1 MERGKE
7 MFLRIVIQFVYY
19 FWNWYFV
26 KSVNWVCCI
35 TTKNMILCA
44 VLLLSGLEGKLFCF
58 HFLRSNTPLEFY
70 DILFI
75 LFFSLSLEISSFF
88 FSNVKFGVSS
98 YLAERLRTYVRTYV
112 MGVLEII
119 FGCNLGQKFFFSIEI
134 MFYTSSSSFFLSHT
148 LILLESLMINH

>member
-1 MERGKE
+1 M
-7 MFLRIVIQFVYY
+7 
-19 FWNWYFV
+19 
-26 KSVNWVCCI
+26 SVLYNKKI
-35 TTKNMILCA
+35 NMILCA
-44 VLLLSGLEGKLFCF
+44 ALLLSGLEGKLFCF

-119 FGCNLGQKFFFSIEI
+119 FGCNLGQKFSILFDWNNVLHFFFFFFSVPYIN
-134 MFYTSSSSFFLSHT
+134 SSG
-148 LILLESLMINH
+148 IIND